1 MDRNSITGF
10 ILIFVLVFVYIIYNQ
25 KEAEKTLEKQGIAID
40 SVEQSPAGHAGSE
53 APAIDE
59 ELPASVQN
67 EVLPDSIAA
76 DLPVLKPLE
85 KLMQGALELDTI
97 ENDKVRVVLSNKG
110 GSIYSVEVKGYKTF
124 YGDPLVLFGNGDNKF
139 GFGLPGKENYYQT
152 DTFFFE
158 REGEG
163 FSISGNDSNSISY
176 TLHLGDGQDIR
187 FTYSLTGSSDFLRFT
202 PEFKGID
209 RFLASRQTK
218 LTLNWQT
225 KLRLQEREYK
235 QERRYTEIYY
245 RLANS
250 EDVEYISGD
259 EVKGEAI
266 KFPIRWAAFKQQF
279 FNSTLVADDPFFLS
293 GTFSMLTPAED
304 SYLKYMSTKLYLPF
318 NGENEVS
325 YHFRFYF
332 GPNGYS
338 HLKDFGLGMEEMVP
352 LGSWGLDIVN
362 KWLIIPV
369 FEFFSRFTQNYGIII
384 LLLAIFI
391 KIILSPLTYKSFKS
405 SAAMRVLK
413 PEIQEIQEKYKGDA
427 QKIQMEQMKLYQKTG
442 VSMFGGCLPMLLQM
456 PILIAMYRFF
466 PASIHL
472 RQAEFLWATDLSTYD
487 SIYQIGQSIPFYGDH
502 VSLFT
507 ILMAASSILYARF
520 NQQMTPQAGANP
532 TMKYMPYIMPVFLI
546 FIFNSLPAGLTYYYF
561 LYNILSFAQQV
572 LFNKFLIDE
581 DKIRAKLEERKR
593 KPKKKSKWQQRLE
606 EMQQMQQAQKKQGRK
621 R

>member
-25 KEAEKTLEKQGIAID
+25 KEAEKTLEKNPVAID
-40 SVEQSPAGHAGSE
+40 SV
-53 APAIDE
+53 
-59 ELPASVQN
+59 QN
-67 EVLPDSIAA
+67 EISAESGIIENENAREEAKPSIAPTQDDSTEA
-76 DLPVLKPLE
+76 ELPVLRPVE
-85 KLMQGALELDTI
+85 MLMQGELELDTI
-97 ENDKVRVVLSNKG
+97 ENEKVKVVFSNKG

-124 YGDPLVLFGNGDNKF
+124 YGDPLILFGNGDNKF
-139 GFGLPGKENYYQT
+139 GFGLPGKDNFYRT
-152 DTFFFE
+152 DTFYFKKQ
-158 REGEG
+158 GNG
-163 FSISGNDSNSISY
+163 FSLTGSDSNSITY
-176 TLHLGDGQDIR
+176 TLHLGDGQDIEY
-187 FTYSLTGSSDFLRFT
+187 TYSLTGTGDFLRFT
-202 PEFKGID
+202 PKFKGID
-209 RFLASRQTK
+209 QFLASRQTK

-225 KLRLQEREYK
+225 KLRLQERDYK
-235 QERRYTEIYY
+235 QERQYTEIYY
-245 RLANS
+245 RLAKS
-250 EDVEYISGD
+250 DEVDYISGD
-259 EVKGEAI
+259 EVKDEAV
-266 KFPIRWAAFKQQF
+266 KFPLRWTSFKQQF
-279 FNSTLVADDPFFLS
+279 FNSTLISDEPFITS
-293 GTFSMLTPAED
+293 GSFSMLTPAED
-304 SYLKYMSTKLYLPF
+304 TYLKFMSARLYLPY
-318 NGENEVS
+318 NGEDEVS
-325 YHFRFYF
+325 YQMRFYF

-338 HLKDFGLGMEEMVP
+338 HLKKFGLGMEEMVP
-352 LGSWGLDIVN
+352 LGSWGLDLVN

-369 FEFFSRFTQNYGIII
+369 FEFFSRFTQNYGLIIF
-384 LLLAIFI
+384 LLAVFI

-472 RQAEFLWATDLSTYD
+472 RQAQFLWAKDLSTYD
-487 SIYQIGQSIPFYGDH
+487 SIMQIPNIPFYGDH

-561 LYNILSFAQQV
+561 LYNILSFVQQV

-581 DKIRAKLEERKR
+581 DKIRARLEERKK

-606 EMQQMQQAQKKQGRK
+606 EMQQLQKEQKKKGK
-621 R
+621 K